1 LNHQA
6 VNAYGSTGLHS
17 GITDAS
23 PEKLIELLLDGVTS
37 RLNGAVAAMQAGE
50 IAKKGELIG
59 KALGIIDY
67 LRAIL
72 DYEAAPEFVAN
83 LTELYSYMERR
94 VMKANFDNDPA
105 AVSEVVELLNEIRY
119 GWRGIDQAGDS
130 K

>member
-1 LNHQA
+1 MNHQA
-6 VNAYGSTGLHS
+6 VNVYGSTGLHS

-50 IAKKGELIG
+50 IAKKGELVG

-72 DYEAAPEFVAN
+72 DYEAAPDFVSN

-105 AVSEVVELLNEIRY
+105 ALSEVVDLLNEIRS
-119 GWRGIDQAGDS
+119 GWSAVDRAEVNQ
-130 K
+130 